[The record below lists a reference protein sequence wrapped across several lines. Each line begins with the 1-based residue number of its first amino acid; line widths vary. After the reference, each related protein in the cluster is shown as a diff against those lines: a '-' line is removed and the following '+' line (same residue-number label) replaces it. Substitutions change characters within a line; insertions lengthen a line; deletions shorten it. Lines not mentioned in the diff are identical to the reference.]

1 MKESKPQRAVELL
14 KVTLLYCLARL
25 YRLLTVT
32 MELGVVAVEFIV
44 IVVLVSLI
52 VFSGGIWINI
62 LLR

>member
-1 MKESKPQRAVELL
+1 MKGSKPQRAVELL
-14 KVTLLYCLARL
+14 KVTFLYCLARL
-25 YRLLTVT
+25 CRFLTVT

>member
-1 MKESKPQRAVELL
+1 M
-14 KVTLLYCLARL
+14 
-25 YRLLTVT
+25 
-32 MELGVVAVEFIV
+32 VAVEFIV